1 MTNGVDLGDM
11 AHKELSHLDLHYLLR
26 YMLWSADRQERVY
39 AIRLD
44 TLDRFSAIF
53 LQERQL
59 LCFPVGFLQN
69 KPF

>member
-26 YMLWSADRQERVY
+26 NLLWSADRQERVY